1 MFLKCSGIV
10 IINVI
15 NSIINVLHL
24 IIKQIVSSWG
34 NELGANSEELIAK
47 S

>member
-24 IIKQIVSSWG
+24 IIKQIVSS
-34 NELGANSEELIAK
+34 
-47 S
+47 